1 MKSSLRQGLLLA
13 RRLGVRWGRSR
24 TMLVLAA
31 CVVVAS
37 STTSALGFLSANVQR
52 ALDRDVSRFL
62 GAPLVIRASQPI
74 DTSALEES
82 LGDASHWT
90 RTASFT
96 VGATGPERYHSVALK
111 AVSDGYPVAGDVAL
125 KKDGIAQVAHTLPE
139 GGTAWLDQ
147 RAMRLL
153 GAKVGDWIH
162 IGQAEFRVVA
172 ELAFEPDRLTQL
184 QHTLPRVLIHRR
196 DLSNVGLD
204 LNNGRGDFRVLVD
217 GSEEVL
223 GAVEAKAARVG
234 YEVLSPASGAHPFSR
249 MSQRASRFLGL
260 VSVLVL
266 LLCGSACAV
275 LGGYVVRRYAR
286 PAAVLRC
293 LGVDRR
299 TVTLALTAQVA
310 TLALVSGLLGVVLG
324 WASQPLLARLLM
336 PHLVLRPAPPD
347 VSVSLVASA
356 FSLLILVGFVY
367 PRLHALSRVPPAA
380 ALGGH
385 VQPTFRA
392 SLTVISVLACA
403 TGLIWM
409 LSDNAQLTAILGASL
424 IVVSASA
431 WAAGWLIAKLA
442 AQSFRLT
449 RGWLR
454 IALQAV
460 GRSAARNAIPTT
472 TIALSVM
479 AFLSTTMLRSSLLD
493 TYQEQ
498 RFNHDGNTLFSRLPG
513 TDIGHFRRFADERG
527 WTVRSAHPAV
537 RAMLVEINDI
547 PVDKALNRESDTREE
562 TRSPVRLSFADA
574 IPENNELTDGAWP
587 KPGSG
592 SVSVDAEVMSDMG
605 LVIGDTLTFA
615 IGDHRLRAA
624 ISSRRGFVG
633 GGSSITFWFMF
644 APDTLSGFPKEYLGG
659 LYLPEPSRDAMAALA
674 ETFPDLIVTDLE
686 QYMGRM
692 RSIMV
697 AITRT
702 LNVLAGLLLLAAAMV
717 VAATATASTDYKHT
731 AGNLLRTLGASR
743 GQVQRIWLVERA
755 VTGLVAALVGVV
767 GAHVVAELIFH
778 YQFNLPYAPNWFRYT
793 VIPVGFACAFALV
806 ETLLGHRAL
815 RRPPLRAVQ
824 AA

>member
-1 MKSSLRQGLLLA
+1 MRSGVRQGLLLA
-13 RRLGVRWGRSR
+13 RRLGIRWGRSR

-52 ALDRDVSRFL
+52 ALDHDVSRFL

-74 DTSALEES
+74 DTSALGES
-82 LGDASHWT
+82 LEYASRWT

-96 VGATGPERYHSVALK
+96 VGATGPEHYHSVALK
-111 AVSDGYPVAGDVAL
+111 AVSDQYPVAGEL
-125 KKDGIAQVAHTLPE
+125 SLMLDGIAQVVDTLPE
-139 GGTAWLDQ
+139 SGTAWLDR

-153 GAKVGDWIH
+153 GAQVGDRIH

-184 QHTLPRVLIHRR
+184 QHTLPRVLIHGR

-204 LNNGRGDFRVLVD
+204 LYNGRGDFRVLVD
-217 GSEEVL
+217 GPEEIL
-223 GAVEAKAARVG
+223 GAVESMATRAG
-234 YEVLSPASGAHPFSR
+234 YEVLRPSSGAHPFSR

-266 LLCGSACAV
+266 LLCGGACAV

-299 TVTLALTAQVA
+299 TVTLALTAQVSV
-310 TLALVSGLLGVVLG
+310 LALASGLLGVFLG
-324 WASQPLLARLLM
+324 WAVQPLLARVLT
-336 PHLVLRPAPPD
+336 PHMVLDPGPPD
-347 VSVSLVASA
+347 VAVTLVASA

-367 PRLHALSRVPPAA
+367 PRLHALTRVSPSA

-385 VQPTFRA
+385 VLPSFRTA
-392 SLTVISVLACA
+392 LMVIGVLACA
-403 TGLIWM
+403 AGLIWM
-409 LSDNAQLTAILGASL
+409 LGDNAHLTAILGTSL

-431 WAAGWLIAKLA
+431 WAVGWLIAKLA
-442 AQSFRLT
+442 SQSFRLT

-454 IALQAV
+454 VALQAV

-498 RFNHDGNTLFSRLPG
+498 RFTHDGNALFSRLPG
-513 TDIGHFRRFADERG
+513 TDLRDFRQFADEQG

-562 TRSPVRLSFADA
+562 SRSPVRLSFADA
-574 IPENNELTDGAWP
+574 IPKNNAVTDGAWP
-587 KPGSG
+587 EPGSG

-605 LVIGDTLTFA
+605 LGIGDTLTFA
-615 IGDHRLRAA
+615 IGDQRLRAT

-644 APDTLSGFPKEYLGG
+644 APDTLAGFPTEYLGG
-659 LYLPEPSRDAMAALA
+659 LYLPDPSPDAMAALSEA
-674 ETFPDLIVTDLE
+674 FPDLIVTNLE
-686 QYMGRM
+686 QYIGRM
-692 RSIMV
+692 RSIMAAV
-697 AITRT
+697 TRT
-702 LNVLAGLLLLAAAMV
+702 MNVLAGLLMLAAAMV
-717 VAATATASTDYKHT
+717 VAAAATASTDYKRK

-755 VTGLVAALVGVV
+755 VTGLVAALVGVA

-778 YQFNLPYAPNWFRYT
+778 YQFNLPYAPNGFRYT
-793 VIPVGFACAFALV
+793 VIPLAFACAFAVV
-806 ETLLGHRAL
+806 ETLFGDRAL
-815 RRPPLRAVQ
+815 RQPPLRALQ
-824 AA
+824 TA